1 MLVVTSSEIAG
12 RKVLKTLGLVRGTT
26 VRAHH
31 VGNDI
36 IAFLRNMVGGEVI
49 EYTKMLA
56 ESREQALDRMIEEAK
71 SLGADAVI
79 DVRYSTSDI
88 ASGAAEVL
96 IYGTA
101 ITLEEEYITVPP
113 TE

>member
-1 MLVVTSSEIAG
+1 MLVVTASEIVG
-12 RKVLKTLGLVRGTT
+12 QKTLKTLGLVRGTT

-36 IAFLRNMVGGEVI
+36 IAFLRNMVGGEVL

-71 SLGADAVI
+71 KLGANAI
-79 DVRYSTSDI
+79 TDVRYSTSDI

-101 ITLEEEYITVPP
+101 VLVEEE
-113 TE
+113 

>member
-1 MLVVTSSEIAG
+1 MLVVTSSEIVG
-12 RKVLKTLGLVRGTT
+12 RKSLKTLGLVRGTT

-71 SLGADAVI
+71 SLGADAVV

-101 ITLEEEYITVPP
+101 IALEEEYITVPP
-113 TE
+113 AE